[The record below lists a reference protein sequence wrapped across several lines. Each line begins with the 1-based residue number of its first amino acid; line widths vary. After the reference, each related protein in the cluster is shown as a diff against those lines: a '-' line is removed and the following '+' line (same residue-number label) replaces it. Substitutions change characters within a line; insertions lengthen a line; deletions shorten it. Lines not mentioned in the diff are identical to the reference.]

1 MVRISVCW
9 TWIKP
14 LFSLSLFLCQEPY
27 GIIEVVKI
35 RSSKQVSVLSANIK
49 PADCGTYSSAAV
61 LILHNSS
68 TWLRSSSRSH
78 SRFLLESK
86 RPTINKNSQTIDMDR
101 NLTWNYTLKVHQQYN
116 DVIFNTVLP
125 PTRNN
130 ITVSHLLTSRAIFS
144 SVNIAT
150 FVSSF
155 DLVPKNKQ
163 RKSVSS
169 PTHPRVW
176 RVTSVVDFG
185 ICISYQMG
193 YRNMTISALTSTL
206 VNSPKS
212 CSWSSLQ
219 FVFWKETKK
228 RISGGRGKNLQLA
241 SIASFEKKNKYM
253 VMLCHEICRILKV
266 QYVTILNTLD
276 RKIKQTFHS
285 IFHGLQQWK

>member
-1 MVRISVCW
+1 MQFSDRQFHCTDRVSNSRIEWMLIENYGPYQRVLDMDKAL
-9 TWIKP
+9 I
-14 LFSLSLFLCQEPY
+14 LSLFLCQEPY

-78 SRFLLESK
+78 SRFLLQSK
-86 RPTINKNSQTIDMDR
+86 TPTINKNSQAIDMDR
-101 NLTWNYTLKVHQQYN
+101 NLTWNYTLKKVHQQYN
-116 DVIFNTVLP
+116 DVIFITVLP

-176 RVTSVVDFG
+176 RVSYHIRWDIG
-185 ICISYQMG
+185 IWPFLLWL
-193 YRNMTISALTSTL
+193 AL
-206 VNSPKS
+206 
-212 CSWSSLQ
+212 
-219 FVFWKETKK
+219 
-228 RISGGRGKNLQLA
+228 
-241 SIASFEKKNKYM
+241 
-253 VMLCHEICRILKV
+253 
-266 QYVTILNTLD
+266 
-276 RKIKQTFHS
+276 
-285 IFHGLQQWK
+285 